1 MNGLERGIGEVFSAF
16 EGWLVSTGA
25 TDSLMRLAW
34 AVLTVVWLGHV
45 AVSTRPGRDLDLIGA
60 FGRLIVAGG
69 LLAGIGTLTRVILLG
84 FETFRG
90 AGAAVLNGLIGQTW
104 NQFVLGTLVPQF
116 GQMLRVSSAWFVYPW
131 AAAVFLAGAALGVIL
146 FAIGTAFYLAILF
159 FAHLTLLL
167 AIFLAP
173 LAVALFAA
181 PATQTWTLRW
191 AVIVVRAGLV
201 VFGVRVIHAAA
212 LYLAVI
218 VPFRDAAAALPAPGT
233 AGLDPLG
240 LVSVLWRLTALLFLM
255 FAGTLVGVYAMLRVE
270 WLIGQFVHGAVFQ
283 GDGGGLPLWSKG
295 QVVAARRL
303 IASGVPDVNLARG
316 GGGFAGPGTGA
327 TASEN
332 GGAQEATVIRG
343 HRRSWQ

>member
-1 MNGLERGIGEVFSAF
+1 MNGLERGIGDVFSAF

-34 AVLTVVWLGHV
+34 AVLTVLWLGHV

-60 FGRLIVAGG
+60 FGRLFVAGG
-69 LLAGIGTLTRVILLG
+69 LLSEMSALTRVILLG

-104 NQFVLGTLVPQF
+104 NQFVAGTLVPQF
-116 GQMLRVSSAWFVYPW
+116 GQMLRLSAAWFVYPW
-131 AAAVFLAGAALGVIL
+131 AVAVFVAGALLGIVL

-181 PATQTWTLRW
+181 PATQGWTLRW
-191 AVIVVRAGLV
+191 AVIIVRTGLI
-201 VFGVRVIHAAA
+201 VFCVRVIHAAA

-218 VPFRDAAAALPAPGT
+218 VPFRDAAAAIPAPGT
-233 AGLDPLG
+233 APGVLG
-240 LVSVLWRLTALLFLM
+240 LASALWQLTAALFLM
-255 FAGTLVGVYAMLRVE
+255 LAGTLVGVYAMLRVE
-270 WLIGQFVHGAVFQ
+270 SLISQLVPGAAFERASA
-283 GDGGGLPLWSKG
+283 LPLWIRD
-295 QVVAARRL
+295 QAVAVSRL
-303 IASGVPDVNLARG
+303 AASAGPDVNVASTG
-316 GGGFAGPGTGA
+316 GGIAGAAEAGT
-327 TASEN
+327 S

-343 HRRSWQ
+343 HLRPWE